1 MPLKVCGNSAIN
13 FRSNGGNQ
21 STNALQNSFKS
32 VKHINMDFW
41 KFHLLSDFLKE
52 NGKMTYVASYQRHL

>member
-1 MPLKVCGNSAIN
+1 MPLKVYGNSAIN
-13 FRSNGGNQ
+13 FRRNGGNQ
-21 STNALQNSFKS
+21 STNALQNSSKS

-41 KFHLLSDFLKE
+41 KFHLLSE